1 MNKFLYSISIVCIS
15 VSLASCQTTDSIVV
29 EDLENNTQPELTLS
43 LEEKENINDFCSQ
56 WNQLNSMLEKVSKEC
71 ETRAGNEQD
80 PLYTEEDIEAIN
92 TAVSNVGDA
101 AQKMFVSMGMSQV
114 EMNSIC
120 PTEQS
125 LVYAVAGLEVVNAID
140 DPTINILGPQGYEV
154 MAFDKEKA
162 LHCLGELFDI
172 DWIDVAVDITVAYTA
187 GEKISKELLLKAT
200 EKAIKETAKKLGVYA
215 SSGAAGFVLM
225 LEEWSY
231 CYFFK

>member
-1 MNKFLYSISIVCIS
+1 MNKFLYFISIVCIS

-162 LHCLGELFDI
+162 LHCLGQIFYIDI
-172 DWIDVAVDITVAYTA
+172 VAITTDLTIATKSGQSVT
-187 GEKISKELLLKAT
+187 KEMIIKT
-200 EKAIKETAKKLGVYA
+200 VEKAIRKTATKLAAYTTTGAIGV
-215 SSGAAGFVLM
+215 AALLV
-225 LEEWSY
+225 EWSL
-231 CYFFK
+231 CYFS